1 MSHIVTGLMNT
12 FMYACSKNQHTLLKN
27 LILSFSK
34 KIRTFVVQLT
44 ILICKMTMF
53 VRAQVSQRHERKMW
67 IHQPALPSS
76 FGRYNKKRNGLF
88 YKSTNL
94 KYLQPVGLL

>member
-53 VRAQVSQRHERKMW
+53 VGAQVSQRHERKMW

-88 YKSTNL
+88 Y
-94 KYLQPVGLL
+94 